1 MTKIFQLKCDDFQ
14 SHLAKKFSELRRNTN
29 FNDVTLV
36 CDDGQKLF
44 ANKLVLATSSEYFFD
59 ILNTCE
65 DVSSTFCFDGTN
77 CAEFNLILDYV
88 YFGQIK
94 INLTDIDRFLSLANK
109 FKLYGFYNVENQERG
124 KKEKIGVPSEK
135 NKPKKRNHDTKTEFT
150 EEINKKVIHDT
161 DQENINNIVDFS
173 NITHQDQNDLEKLS
187 EQPNIPVEDIANI
200 LKEGNDISETLI
212 EKENLRSASVSSR
225 ITVMNDELISELQ
238 EIQFTRKDE
247 TEPNIYHCNNCEKCF
262 DAFFLAHRHYQ
273 CEHQNLDME
282 REILMGLFEFKKK
295 MKKYLKSL
303 GKEKLDNEFQTIS
316 TEFQNKVSKL
326 NEINERI
333 LNPSLKEKY
342 HEIKQYLEMRV
353 HFPNSY

>member
-14 SHLAKKFSELRRNTN
+14 SHLAKRFSELRRNTN

-59 ILNTCE
+59 ILNTSE
-65 DVSSTFCFDGTN
+65 NVSSTFCFDGTN

-88 YFGQIK
+88 YFGQIR
-94 INLTDIDRFLSLANK
+94 INLKDIDRFISLANK
-109 FKLYGFYNVENQERG
+109 FKLHGFYNVENQERG
-124 KKEKIGVPSEK
+124 QDEKIDVPSEK
-135 NKPKKRNHDTKTEFT
+135 NKPEKRISDTKTDLT
-150 EEINKKVIHDT
+150 EESNKKPLYET
-161 DQENINNIVDFS
+161 DFCDEDNINNIEEFS
-173 NITHQDQNDLEKLS
+173 NISHEDPNDLEKLS
-187 EQPNIPVEDIANI
+187 EQPNIPVDDISNI
-200 LKEGNDISETLI
+200 LKEGK
-212 EKENLRSASVSSR
+212 KENLRSASVSSR

-247 TEPNIYHCNNCEKCF
+247 NEPNIYHCNNCEKCF

-273 CEHQNLDME
+273 QEHQNLDIE
-282 REILMGLFEFKKK
+282 RKILMDLFQFKKK

-303 GKEKLDNEFQTIS
+303 SKEKLENEYQTIS
-316 TEFQNKVSKL
+316 TEFQNKVSEL

-342 HEIKQYLEMRV
+342 DEIKEYLKSRAYY
-353 HFPNSY
+353 PDL